1 VQGDRESI
9 LEEEPMSYPRRTPR
23 PAARIAAWMLALG
36 LGGALIAAAEEPK
49 TRAFRQPFPAQAAE
63 LRLDNLA
70 GRVELVRADGRE
82 VVVEATVHAL
92 GKSDAETRKLLDGM
106 KWVRSKDSKGRDEW
120 ALSYP
125 VDQYTSYHYPQGA
138 KGQDEDNGFWSFLFG
153 SLSSNSVTYR
163 GERVRIY
170 GTKRSGDPTLYVDL
184 RIALPAGSQVAV
196 RNVVGPMNGTGAL
209 EGTLSLKAGSGAVT
223 LASYAGRLTVDTG
236 SGRVVI
242 GTAKGETAIDTGSGD
257 VTVRN
262 LVGNGSI
269 DTGSGSVTVE
279 SLSAGKLALD
289 TGSGDVLVKSGDAG
303 RVIADTGS
311 GSVKVLG
318 VELEELVADT
328 GSGDVVVHS
337 SLARTKKISADT
349 GSGGVHILAGPD
361 ASFDVDADQGSGDLV
376 VKYPDAVLR
385 KSGRRVVG
393 AKRGDG
399 RTQIHVETGSG
410 DCIIGPKQES

>member
-1 VQGDRESI
+1 
-9 LEEEPMSYPRRTPR
+9 MSHPIRQTPR
-23 PAARIAAWMLALG
+23 LAARIAAWMLALG
-36 LGGALIAAAEEPK
+36 LGGAVIAAAEAPK
-49 TRAFRQPFPAQAAE
+49 TRAFRQAFPAQTAE

-70 GRVELVRADGRE
+70 GRIELVRAGGKE

-92 GKSDAETRKLLDGM
+92 GKNDAETQKLLNGM

-125 VDQYTSYHYPQGA
+125 VNEYTSYHYPQGG
-138 KGQDEDNGFWSFLFG
+138 KGKEEESGFWSFLFG
-153 SLSSNSVTYR
+153 SLSSNSAIYR

-170 GTKRSGDPTLYVDL
+170 SQKRSGDPTLYADL
-184 RIALPAGSQVAV
+184 RIALPAGSRVAV

-209 EGTLSLKAGSGAVT
+209 EGTLSLDTGSGAVT
-223 LASYAGRLTVDTG
+223 LASYSGRLAVDTG

-242 GTAKGETAIDTGSGD
+242 GTAKGETSVDTGSGD
-257 VTVRN
+257 VIVRN

-289 TGSGDVLVKSGDAG
+289 TGSGDVIVKSGDAG
-303 RVIADTGS
+303 RLIADTGS

-328 GSGDVVVHS
+328 GSGDVVLQS
-337 SLARTKKISADT
+337 SLARTKKVSAET
-349 GSGGVHILAGPD
+349 GSGAVHILAGPD

-376 VKYPDAVLR
+376 VKYQDAILR

-399 RTQIHVETGSG
+399 RTVIHVETGSG
-410 DCIIGPKQES
+410 DCVIEPKQGA